1 VVRGCIGARWVRE
14 CSVLSDMPFA
24 EAFSLDG
31 GELLFLIDGRRSV
44 ALAMDL
50 IAIETRVA
58 SRRPAELVLCIAQ

>member
-1 VVRGCIGARWVRE
+1 
-14 CSVLSDMPFA
+14 LPFA

-31 GELLFLIDGRRSV
+31 GELLFLIVGRCFV